1 MPPDNRLERMIARL
15 AAQRDCLARA
25 IELIADL
32 PGPVLEFGLGKGRTY
47 DFLRARLPDRALF
60 AFDREIHC
68 PADCVPPPG
77 RLFLGEFRDTLPE
90 ARDRLAGTAAL
101 AHFDVGSE
109 DLERDSALVAWLAPA
124 AAPLLRAGA
133 AVVSDRPM
141 TAPGWREIALPDGV
155 GDGRH
160 HLYRVEKSPEDTPGF
175 TTS

>member
-1 MPPDNRLERMIARL
+1 MPPDNRLERMIDRL
-15 AAQRDCLARA
+15 VAQRDCLARA
-25 IELIADL
+25 AALIAAL

-47 DFLRARLPDRALF
+47 DFLRTRLPERELL

-90 ARDRLAGTAAL
+90 ARARLAGTAAL

-109 DLERDSALVAWLAPA
+109 DLDRDAALVAWLAPA
-124 AAPLLRAGA
+124 AAPLLRTGA

-141 TAPGWREIALPDGV
+141 AAPGWREIALPEGV

-160 HLYRVEKSPEDTPGF
+160 HLYRVEETPGNMTGF

>member
-1 MPPDNRLERMIARL
+1 MSPDNRLERMIARL

-25 IELIADL
+25 IALIADL
-32 PGPVLEFGLGKGRTY
+32 PGPALEFGLGKGRTY
-47 DFLRARLPDRALF
+47 DFLRKRLSGRALF

-68 PADCVPPPG
+68 PPDCVPPPE

-90 ARDRLAGTAAL
+90 ARARLAGTAAL

-109 DLERDSALVAWLAPA
+109 DPDRDAALVAWLAPA
-124 AAPLLRAGA
+124 AAPLLRVGA

-141 TAPGWREIALPDGV
+141 RAPGWREIALPQGV
-155 GDGRH
+155 GDGLH
-160 HLYRVEKSPEDTPGF
+160 HLYRVEELPENTPGF